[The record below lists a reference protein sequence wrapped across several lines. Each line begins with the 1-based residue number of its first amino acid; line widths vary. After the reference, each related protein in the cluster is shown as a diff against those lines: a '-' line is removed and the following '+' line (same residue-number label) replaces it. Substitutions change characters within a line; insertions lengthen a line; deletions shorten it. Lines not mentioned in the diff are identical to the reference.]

1 MITKITIDGVEYKGI
16 KLYGKDLDK
25 VILEADSYKSD
36 LDFYLDD
43 IIMGNKIYRFYSQ
56 DKLDIEF
63 LSSLKY
69 MHTVKNEKAMKP
81 LKEDRL
87 QCVHIRIDVDETGR
101 VTDLNSSGS
110 ISSAVYS
117 LLDCVLLCKSKN
129 SNFPIR
135 VKDNIL
141 SIYIL
146 NYFDEIVKI
155 LRFEIIDRKLFDKV
169 LAKAIVLKND
179 ELRKSYKFKDF
190 CDGYNFI
197 FS

>member
-1 MITKITIDGVEYKGI
+1 MIKKITSNGVEYKGI
-16 KLYGKDLDK
+16 KIYGKDLNK
-25 VILEADSYKSD
+25 LILDTDSYKSD

-69 MHTVKNEKAMKP
+69 IQTVKNEKAMKP

-110 ISSAVYS
+110 ISGVVYS

-135 VKDNIL
+135 VKDDIL

-169 LAKAIVLKND
+169 LAKALVLKND
-179 ELRKSYKFKDF
+179 ELRKSYQFKDF
-190 CDGYNFI
+190 CDSYNFI